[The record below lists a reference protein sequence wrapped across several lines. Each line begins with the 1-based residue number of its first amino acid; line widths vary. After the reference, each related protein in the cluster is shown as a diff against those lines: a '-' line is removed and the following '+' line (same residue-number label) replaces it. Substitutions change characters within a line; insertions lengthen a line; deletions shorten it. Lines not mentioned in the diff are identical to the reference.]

1 MFHVQIYYAR
11 CIILLFTS
19 FSHIAFCEA
28 DSSLS
33 ASCASYPSPAGWQ
46 RSRVVQHYLCSS
58 CPDCSDSADCS
69 YSGCSC
75 FCRSCSCLYSDL
87 CSDCLCPCFYPFCSY
102 SYRFA
107 CSASGFEQFLAEGK
121 IISGCIVLRIAAQGV
136 LITSYGLRILLML
149 LHDHTHIVVTSGAS
163 HLVRF
168 QFRSILKLY
177 HCHRILLLHHQGATQ
192 IIDSLRILLVLG
204 DSLAILRFGC
214 SPLLFMIGAVSL
226 ADEVAVVLRSH
237 LRQAQHHQGK
247 TNIYLKYL
255 ILII

>member
-1 MFHVQIYYAR
+1 MKHIGWF
-11 CIILLFTS
+11 IIIWAMLL
-19 FSHIAFCEA
+19 
-28 DSSLS
+28 D
-33 ASCASYPSPAGWQ
+33 
-46 RSRVVQHYLCSS
+46 
-58 CPDCSDSADCS
+58 
-69 YSGCSC
+69 
-75 FCRSCSCLYSDL
+75 
-87 CSDCLCPCFYPFCSY
+87 
-102 SYRFA
+102 
-107 CSASGFEQFLAEGK
+107 FEQFLAEGK

-149 LHDHTHIVVTSGAS
+149 LHDHTHIVVTSDAS

-226 ADEVAVVLRSH
+226 ADEVAIVLRSH

-247 TNIYLKYL
+247 NQYIS
-255 ILII
+255 